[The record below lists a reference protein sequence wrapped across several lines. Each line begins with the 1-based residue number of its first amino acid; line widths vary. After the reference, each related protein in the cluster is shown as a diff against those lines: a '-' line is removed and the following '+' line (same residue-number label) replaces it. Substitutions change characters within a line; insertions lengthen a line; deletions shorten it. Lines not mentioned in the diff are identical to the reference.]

1 MSSTSRKPDIA
12 SQAFARHPGRGGVV
26 EKPKNGKKTLRRLL
40 LYFKPEMFLV
50 IVLFL
55 VVAVSVITS
64 VIAPAF
70 QSSAIDLIVDGSY
83 SGLPR
88 MLFLMMVVYLISGA
102 ATLASGWISA
112 ALSQRIVRRLRSDL
126 FERIIYLPLRY
137 IDNHSH
143 GDLISRMTNDADNI
157 SNIVS
162 QSLSSLLSGILTLIG
177 TIVMMLWYSVPL
189 TLISCSTVVL
199 SVIATAFLT
208 KYMSRYFLRRQEL
221 LGDLN
226 GTVEEYVTNC
236 HTVTAYNRQ
245 EPTIRAFSDTA
256 DRLTHVGIIA
266 EIIGGS
272 MGPVMNMLS
281 NVAFVVVAVFGAYF
295 ALKGWIT
302 IGVISAFIIYSKQF
316 SRPINQIAQLY
327 GQIETAIAGAER
339 IFAILDENEEQAVVE
354 IPEQNSGNKPEGR
367 TSVADGQ
374 AAGRMQAAP
383 EIRTSVADHEGIATG
398 GQADLSGHMQ
408 AAPESRANSSDRP
421 ESLDGRIEFR
431 HVNFSYVPEKRVIND
446 FSLTI
451 EPGRKIALVGS
462 TGSGKTT
469 IINLLM
475 RFYDI
480 DSGEILLDGRDIRSI
495 PLPELRGRIGIVLQ
509 DTVLFTDT
517 VRNNLTYADPSIPDE
532 EVREAAHLSNADKVI
547 SHLKNGYDTVLTES
561 GGSLSQGQR
570 QLIAIGRVFASKPDI
585 LILDEAT
592 SSVDTRTEQN
602 IQDAMANLMKDRTSL
617 IIAHRLSTIQ
627 DVDEIIVMDQGRI
640 VETGNHRE
648 LLAKKGRYY
657 ELYMTQFAGQ
667 AT

>member
-126 FERIIYLPLRY
+126 FERIVYLPLRY

-339 IFAILDENEEQAVVE
+339 IFAILDENEEQAVVGTD
-354 IPEQNSGNKPEGR
+354 SADR
-367 TSVADGQ
+367 TQ
-374 AAGRMQAAP
+374 
-383 EIRTSVADHEGIATG
+383 
-398 GQADLSGHMQ
+398 
-408 AAPESRANSSDRP
+408 
-421 ESLDGRIEFR
+421 SLDGRIEFR

-570 QLIAIGRVFASKPDI
+570 QLIAIARAAVADPPA

-592 SSVDTRTEQN
+592 SSIDTRTEALVQKGM
-602 IQDAMANLMKDRTSL
+602 DALMKGRTTFV
-617 IIAHRLSTIQ
+617 IAHRLSTVRNSDCIM
-627 DVDEIIVMDQGRI
+627 VLEQGRI
-640 VETGNHRE
+640 IERGTHDQLIAEKGKYYQLYTGNKI
-648 LLAKKGRYY
+648 A
-657 ELYMTQFAGQ
+657 
-667 AT
+667 

>member
-40 LYFKPEMFLV
+40 RYFKPEMFLV

-55 VVAVSVITS
+55 VVAISVITS

-339 IFAILDENEEQAVVE
+339 IFAILDENEEQAVVGTD
-354 IPEQNSGNKPEGR
+354 SADR
-367 TSVADGQ
+367 TQ
-374 AAGRMQAAP
+374 
-383 EIRTSVADHEGIATG
+383 
-398 GQADLSGHMQ
+398 
-408 AAPESRANSSDRP
+408 
-421 ESLDGRIEFR
+421 SLDGRIEFR

>member
-40 LYFKPEMFLV
+40 RYFKPEMFLV

-55 VVAVSVITS
+55 VVAISVITS

-126 FERIIYLPLRY
+126 FERIVYLPLRY

-339 IFAILDENEEQAVVE
+339 IFAILDDNEEQAVVGTD
-354 IPEQNSGNKPEGR
+354 SADR
-367 TSVADGQ
+367 TQ
-374 AAGRMQAAP
+374 
-383 EIRTSVADHEGIATG
+383 
-398 GQADLSGHMQ
+398 
-408 AAPESRANSSDRP
+408 
-421 ESLDGRIEFR
+421 SLDGRIEFR